1 MKTLTRIFTLVL
13 MVVLM
18 VSCGSSRKMRNSG
31 DGDSNAK
38 ARYETMLKSEFDFD
52 CLQSKVRYSLGD
64 KSLNGKLY
72 VEHGKRLCMTMS
84 VLGIEVARF
93 EANHDSVTF
102 VSKFNKQYASL
113 PLGEMVN
120 KLGLQQ
126 DAGFEVFESLILG
139 RVYVPGKG
147 FAKEGDYKRFA
158 WNSLPDQTV
167 AGQYSGERYELT
179 YVINPDNQLSSTGVA
194 VPSSQLTSV
203 ITYDARQTVE
213 KTGSMPSAETLEIK
227 GKGLSLS
234 LGLNIDA
241 PNLGSKGWSSFEA
254 TGKYEKVPLLQL
266 VESIKKMK

>member
-1 MKTLTRIFTLVL
+1 MKTLIRIFTLML

-31 DGDSNAK
+31 DGESNAK

-72 VEHGKRLCMTMS
+72 VEHGKRLCMTMT

-93 EANHDSVTF
+93 EANRDSVTF
-102 VSKFNKQYASL
+102 VAKFNKQYASL
-113 PLGEMVN
+113 PLGEMVS
-120 KLGLQQ
+120 KLGLQEN
-126 DAGFEVFESLILG
+126 AGFEVFESLILG

-147 FAKEGDYKRFA
+147 FAKDGDYKRFA
-158 WNSLPDQTV
+158 WSSLPDQTV

-179 YVINPDNQLSSTGVA
+179 YVIGPENQLSSTGVA
-194 VPSSQLTSV
+194 VTSNQLTSV
-203 ITYDARQTVE
+203 ITYTARQIVG
-213 KTGSMPSAETLEIK
+213 KTGSLPSVETLDIK

-241 PNLGSKGWSSFEA
+241 PSLGTKGWTSFEA
-254 TGKYEKVPLLQL
+254 SGKYEKVPFLQL
-266 VESIKKMK
+266 VESIQKMK

>member
-31 DGDSNAK
+31 DGESNAK

-72 VEHGKRLCMTMS
+72 VEHGKRLCMTMT

-93 EANHDSVTF
+93 EANRDSVTF
-102 VSKFNKQYASL
+102 VAKFNKQYASL
-113 PLGEMVN
+113 PLGEMVS
-120 KLGLQQ
+120 KLGLQE
-126 DAGFEVFESLILG
+126 DAGFEVFETLILG

-147 FAKEGDYKRFA
+147 FAKDGDYKRFA
-158 WNSLPDQTV
+158 WSSLPDQTV

-179 YVINPDNQLSSTGVA
+179 YVIGPENQLSSTGVA
-194 VPSSQLTSV
+194 VTSNQLTSV
-203 ITYDARQTVE
+203 ITYTARQVVG
-213 KTGSMPSAETLEIK
+213 KTGSLPSVETLDIK

-241 PNLGSKGWSSFEA
+241 PSLGTKGWTSFEA
-254 TGKYEKVPLLQL
+254 SGKYEKVPFLQL
-266 VESIKKMK
+266 VESIQKMK